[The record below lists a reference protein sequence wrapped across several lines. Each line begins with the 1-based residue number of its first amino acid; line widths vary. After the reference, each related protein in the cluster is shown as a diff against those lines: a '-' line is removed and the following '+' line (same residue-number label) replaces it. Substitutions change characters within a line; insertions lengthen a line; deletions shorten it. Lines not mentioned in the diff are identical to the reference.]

1 MRIPSESPF
10 ELEGT
15 FFFYGYVVAVRADP
29 PTTTTTYTSSPKNCP
44 AAVDMRQLP
53 RRVPVLLVGA
63 VIATEIFVVALTST
77 FAGKVYVVPPIA
89 SPPVRANL
97 KPASHGHEP
106 LLVTFQVL
114 VNVCPGVTGVLSG
127 IVTSLTKDML

>member
-15 FFFYGYVVAVRADP
+15 FCFYGYVVAVRADP

-44 AAVDMRQLP
+44 AAVDIRQFP
-53 RRVPVLLVGA
+53 RTVPALLGA

-77 FAGKVYVVPPIA
+77 LAGSVHVVPLIA
-89 SPPVRANL
+89 SPPVRENL
-97 KPASHGHEP
+97 KPPSHGHDP
-106 LLVTFQVL
+106 LLVTFHVL
-114 VNVCPGVTGVLSG
+114 VKVCPGVTGVLSG
-127 IVTSLTKDML
+127 IVTSLTKAML